1 MIIIRIKQIRSR
13 IGWPKDQKRTLDALG
28 LRKINQIVE
37 HKKVPSILGM
47 VNKVK
52 HLVEIIEEII
62 VEEEAPKEPAPK
74 EAAPKEKK
82 EAQEEIA
89 EETLEEILF
98 KDIDLSDFA
107 RPKKGDRLIKEPA
120 SYNDSS
126 IIGRFGNK
134 NDFMIMSGYYDVA
147 INSLKRLKD
156 KSIGE
161 RDSHIYPILFNF
173 RHYLELIMKDTL
185 RNYKLINN
193 ESIKDEENKDLHS
206 LCKLWNKL
214 KLYIAQTE
222 DMNSE
227 DIKAFET
234 LINDYHKLDKNSTS
248 FRYTL
253 DISGENLNI
262 SQSQSISLD
271 NLEIIMK
278 KMHNFI
284 EGINAL
290 SYAQLDSI
298 QDTYESPD
306 IIYP

>member
-1 MIIIRIKQIRSR
+1 MATIKIKQIRSR
-13 IGWPKDQKRTLDALG
+13 IGSPKDQKKTLDALG

-37 HKKVPSILGM
+37 HKEIPSILGM
-47 VNKVK
+47 ISKVK
-52 HLVEIIEEII
+52 HLVIITRG
-62 VEEEAPKEPAPK
+62 AQKETQ
-74 EAAPKEKK
+74 ERV
-82 EAQEEIA
+82 QEEISF
-89 EETLEEILF
+89 EN
-98 KDIDLSDFA
+98 IDLSDFA
-107 RPKKGDRLIKEPA
+107 RPKKGDRLIKKPA
-120 SYNDSS
+120 NYNDLS

-134 NDFMIMSGYYDVA
+134 NDFMVMSGYYDVA
-147 INSLKRLKD
+147 INSLKGLKD
-156 KSIGE
+156 RGVGE

-185 RNYKLINN
+185 TIYKLINN
-193 ESIKDEENKDLHS
+193 ESAKDEENNDLHN

-214 KLYIAQTE
+214 KPYIAQTE
-222 DMNSE
+222 DMNTE

-234 LINDYHKLDKNSTS
+234 LINDFHKLDKNSTS

-290 SYAQLDSI
+290 SYAQLDNI
-298 QDTYESPD
+298 QDSYESPE
-306 IIYP
+306 INYP